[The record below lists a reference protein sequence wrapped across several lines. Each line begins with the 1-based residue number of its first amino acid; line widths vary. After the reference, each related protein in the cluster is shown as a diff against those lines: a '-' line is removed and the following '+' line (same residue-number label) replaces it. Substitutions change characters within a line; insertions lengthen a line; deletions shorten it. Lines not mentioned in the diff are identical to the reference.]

1 MRRSKQTTILFTIA
15 LVILS
20 AARAPAAPPKV
31 VETVPRNGDL
41 NVDPALQEMR
51 FVFDQDMSRGGYSIC
66 GGGPLFPKPV
76 GRPRWADKRTLVMRV
91 RLEADHEYQL
101 SINSPSYKNCRSV
114 AGEPAVPYPV
124 RFRTAAGQAA
134 AQAKTAG
141 AGNNA
146 QAIANLREAID
157 TQYSYRDLRK
167 LDWAGLFTRYTPAM
181 ERAKSAQEFA
191 QSAAEMLGHAQDMHI
206 WLEADGK
213 HIPSF
218 GRAVERNYN
227 RNVLEKVVPG
237 FRKRSAAVYTGRF
250 DDGIGYILIDSWSRD
265 HTEALEQAYEALWEF
280 SDAPGLIVDVRPNG
294 GGAEPLA
301 QDFAGCF
308 IDKPAVYAKQ
318 VYRAADQPSG
328 FSEPQERVLQPNKRR
343 PKYRGKVVVLMGPG
357 NMSSCEA
364 FLLMMKQVPGCKSIG
379 AKSYGSSG
387 NPKPTDL
394 GNGVTVYLPSWKA
407 LRPDGTCFEGEGLAP
422 DFPINATQTEFEA
435 ADPVLQA
442 ALTLLRRR

>member
-1 MRRSKQTTILFTIA
+1 MRLSKQTAVLFSMVL
-15 LVILS
+15 LVL
-20 AARAPAAPPKV
+20 ATARAPAVPPKV

-41 NVDPALQEMR
+41 NVDPGLNEMR
-51 FVFDQDMSRGGYSIC
+51 FVFDQDMATGGYSIC
-66 GGGPLFPKPV
+66 GGGPLFPRVV
-76 GRPRWADKRTLVMRV
+76 GRPRWADKRTLLMRV
-91 RLEADHEYQL
+91 RLEPDHEYEL
-101 SINSPSYKNCRSV
+101 SINSPSYKNCRS
-114 AGEPAVPYPV
+114 ATGEPAVPYPV
-124 RFRTAAGQAA
+124 KFRTAGDQAPEAETVSAGD
-134 AQAKTAG
+134 
-141 AGNNA
+141 NA

-181 ERAKSAQEFA
+181 ERAKSAPEFA
-191 QSAAEMLGHAQDMHI
+191 QAAAEMLGHAQDMHI

-218 GRAVERNYN
+218 QRAVERNYN
-227 RNVLEKVVPG
+227 RSVLEKAIPG

-250 DDGIGYILIDSWSRD
+250 DDGIAYILIDSWSRD

-308 IDKPAVYAKQ
+308 IDKPVVYARQ
-318 VYRAADQPSG
+318 IYRAADQSSG

-343 PKYRGKVVVLMGPG
+343 PKYRGKVAVLMGPG

-364 FLLMMKQVPGCKSIG
+364 FLLMMKQVPGCKLIG

-394 GNGVTVYLPSWKA
+394 GNGVTVYLSSWQS

-422 DFPINATQTEFEA
+422 DFPINATQVEFEA